1 MKNQNTVSLA
11 DVTRVSDTQE
21 SLRFYL
27 EVAADL
33 VRQKINV
40 SRKESGFGRDSMRSL
55 QILEQLILE
64 QMPKKEQT

>member
-1 MKNQNTVSLA
+1 MKDQNIVSSA
-11 DVTRVSDTQE
+11 DVALISDTQE

-40 SRKESGFGRDSMRSL
+40 SRKQTGFDRDSMRSL
-55 QILEQLILE
+55 QILEQLIFE
-64 QMPKKEQT
+64 QMPKKDQT